1 MNGEISFERL
11 PGLAP
16 YGDAFEMQ
24 RARRAAVEC
33 GEAPDTVFLL
43 EHAPVIT
50 LGRKADAAHVLAS
63 PETLANLGVALCP
76 SDRGGDV
83 TYHGPGQMVAYPILD
98 LRRRRCSVQWY
109 LRSLEE
115 ALIRLL
121 AGYDIPAERM
131 EGHTG
136 VWVGEEKIAAVGVG
150 IRQWVTFHGLAL
162 NVAPDWGHWSLIVP
176 CGIRDRGLT
185 SMERL
190 LGHAPPMTE
199 VMDRF
204 ERAFLDV
211 FSESAGAAEPAGKGK
226 EWNHGG

>member
-1 MNGEISFERL
+1 MRPRISFERL
-11 PGLAP
+11 PGLVS

-33 GEAPDTVFLL
+33 GETPDTVFLL

-50 LGRKADAAHVLAS
+50 LGRKADAAHVLAP
-63 PETLANLGVALCP
+63 PEKLKDLGVALVP

-83 TYHGPGQMVAYPILD
+83 TYHGPGQMVAYPVLD

-121 AGYDIPAERM
+121 AYYGITADRL

-136 VWVGEEKIAAVGVG
+136 VWVGNEKIAAVGVG
-150 IRQWVTFHGLAL
+150 IRQWVTFHGVAL

-185 SMERL
+185 SMARL

-211 FSESAGAAEPAGKGK
+211 FSENAGTPAGKGK
-226 EWNHGG
+226 EWTHGG

>member
-1 MNGEISFERL
+1 MRPRISFERL
-11 PGLAP
+11 PGLVS

-33 GEAPDTVFLL
+33 GETPDTVFLL

-50 LGRKADAAHVLAS
+50 LGRKADAAHVLAP
-63 PETLANLGVALCP
+63 PEKLKDLGVALVP

-83 TYHGPGQMVAYPILD
+83 TYHGPGQMVAYPVLD

-121 AGYDIPAERM
+121 ADYGITADRL

-136 VWVGEEKIAAVGVG
+136 VWVGNEKIAAVGVG
-150 IRQWVTFHGLAL
+150 IRQWVTFHGVAL

-185 SMERL
+185 SMARL
-190 LGHAPPMTE
+190 LGHAPPMAE

-211 FSESAGAAEPAGKGK
+211 FSENAGTPAGKGK
-226 EWNHGG
+226 EWTHGG

>member
-11 PGLAP
+11 PGLIP
-16 YGDAFEMQ
+16 YGDAFELQ
-24 RARRAAVEC
+24 RARRDAVER

-50 LGRKADAAHVLAS
+50 LGRKADAAHVLAP
-63 PETLANLGVALCP
+63 PEKLKDLGVALVP

-83 TYHGPGQMVAYPILD
+83 TYHGPGQMVAYPVLD

-121 AGYDIPAERM
+121 ADYGITADRL

-136 VWVGEEKIAAVGVG
+136 VWVGNEKIAAVGVG
-150 IRQWVTFHGLAL
+150 IRQWVTFHGVAL

-185 SMERL
+185 SMARL
-190 LGHAPPMTE
+190 LGHAPPMAE

-211 FSESAGAAEPAGKGK
+211 FSENADAEASAGK
-226 EWNHGG
+226 ERIHGG

>member
-1 MNGEISFERL
+1 MRPRISFERL
-11 PGLAP
+11 PGLVS

-33 GEAPDTVFLL
+33 GETPDTVFLL

-50 LGRKADAAHVLAS
+50 LGRKADAAHVLAP
-63 PETLANLGVALCP
+63 PEKLKDLGVALVP

-83 TYHGPGQMVAYPILD
+83 TYHGPGQMVAYPVLD

-121 AGYDIPAERM
+121 ADYGITADRL

-136 VWVGEEKIAAVGVG
+136 VWVGNEKIAAVGVG
-150 IRQWVTFHGLAL
+150 IRQWVTFHGVAL

-185 SMERL
+185 SMARL

-211 FSESAGAAEPAGKGK
+211 FSENAGTPAGKGK
-226 EWNHGG
+226 EWTHGG

>member
-1 MNGEISFERL
+1 MRPRISFERL
-11 PGLAP
+11 PGPVP
-16 YGDAFEMQ
+16 YGDAFEIQ
-24 RARRAAVEC
+24 RARRDAVER

-63 PETLANLGVALCP
+63 PEKLAELGVALCP

-121 AGYDIPAERM
+121 ADYDIMAERL

-136 VWVGEEKIAAVGVG
+136 VWVGNEKIAAVGVG
-150 IRQWVTFHGLAL
+150 IRQWVTFHGAAL

-176 CGIRDRGLT
+176 CGIRDRGLA

-190 LGHAPPMTE
+190 LGHTPPMAE

-211 FSESAGAAEPAGKGK
+211 FSENAGTPAGKGK
-226 EWNHGG
+226 EWTHGG

>member
-11 PGLAP
+11 PGLIP

-24 RARRAAVEC
+24 RARRDAVER

-63 PETLANLGVALCP
+63 PEELEDLGIALCP

-83 TYHGPGQMVAYPILD
+83 TYHGPGQIVAYPILD
-98 LRRRRCSVQWY
+98 LRRRRCSVQGY

-115 ALIRLL
+115 ALLRLL

-190 LGHAPPMTE
+190 LGHVPPMAE

-211 FSESAGAAEPAGKGK
+211 FSEEAGVQEPAGKGK
-226 EWNHGG
+226 D

>member
-1 MNGEISFERL
+1 MRPRISFERL
-11 PGLAP
+11 PGPVP
-16 YGDAFEMQ
+16 YGDAFEIQ
-24 RARRAAVEC
+24 RARRDAVER

-50 LGRKADAAHVLAS
+50 LGRKADAAHVLAP
-63 PETLANLGVALCP
+63 PEKLKDLGVALVP

-83 TYHGPGQMVAYPILD
+83 TYHGPGQMVAYPVLD

-121 AGYDIPAERM
+121 ADYGITADRL

-136 VWVGEEKIAAVGVG
+136 VWVGNEKIAAVGVG
-150 IRQWVTFHGLAL
+150 IRQWVTFHGVAL

-185 SMERL
+185 SMARL

-211 FSESAGAAEPAGKGK
+211 FSENAGTPAGKGK
-226 EWNHGG
+226 EWTHGG

>member
-11 PGLAP
+11 SGLVP

-24 RARRAAVEC
+24 RARRDDVER
-33 GEAPDTVFLL
+33 GEASDTVFLL

-63 PETLANLGVALCP
+63 PEKLANLGVALCP

-115 ALIRLL
+115 ALLRLL
-121 AGYDIPAERM
+121 ADYAVTADRL

-136 VWVGEEKIAAVGVG
+136 VWVGNEKIAAVGVG
-150 IRQWVTFHGLAL
+150 IRQWVTFHGAAL

-176 CGIRDRGLT
+176 CGIRGRGLT
-185 SMERL
+185 SMKRL
-190 LGHAPPMTE
+190 LGHTPPMAE

-211 FSESAGAAEPAGKGK
+211 FSEDAGAEEPAGKECG
-226 EWNHGG
+226 HGG